1 MNLLKIFLPYT
12 LDNNNFWKYVFQILY
27 SNYTSLFL
35 MFQFLKKVKKIAFR
49 MNWINSL
56 CKEEFIVIKDLKG

>member
-12 LDNNNFWKYVFQILY
+12 LDNNFGSMSFKYYTATTLHYFYCLNFK
-27 SNYTSLFL
+27 
-35 MFQFLKKVKKIAFR
+35 KKVKKIAFR